1 MLGWRRK
8 SFAGFP
14 TRQAIYETDCDI
26 IKETVVIKY
35 YSAIRS
41 QIKIWNCDTEHILV
55 SLMLLL

>member
-14 TRQAIYETDCDI
+14 KRQAIYMTDCDI
-26 IKETVVIKY
+26 INEAVVVKY

-41 QIKIWNCDTEHILV
+41 QIKVWNYDIEYILV
-55 SLMLLL
+55 SFMLLF